1 MPIYNVSADKAADTN
16 TILQTGNYLSA
27 FIKPLVALLITILIF
42 AGFTFLADIEVL
54 DFIQTRFYNPS
65 AVNSHAKENAID
77 CEIAG
82 THINDLYSKFEL
94 TLTEPAIRSSFLY
107 NQSADD
113 IYERSRI
120 YGILMES
127 TGGLQSIQFVDN
139 NGIRL
144 HYSTSARDIMS
155 QSQTSTAY
163 RNYNEDQ
170 QSLPY
175 ETVSVHD
182 GSEPKIVMD
191 ERGDRIIFSFPFHDS
206 MDVYRGTALFSV
218 SINAFAQRLIAQ
230 GRLKVNDS
238 ISVIGEPAGI
248 LLGCPETSRSVIL
261 RRVSEIWSESAQNYV
276 TLDAEDSGIAF
287 SLISGKTNQGIFF
300 GRLVNSYLFSISEP
314 MKLILQV
321 SAFLTFFL
329 ALFFLLN
336 IKPNPVTVVRNRVRR
351 LRDNLFEQ
359 LYVNKSGQERL
370 KWILELEQR
379 RDEIRTQL
387 KRGLRLRKRLEA
399 NVNGI
404 IDKSWDELLAILKV
418 DSGILSV
425 VQPSARTAV
434 REGDSEEAEVEELLE
449 EVESLEEIDE
459 AEEIEEIEE
468 AEALEEAELDEIEE
482 IEEIEEAEEIEEL
495 DEIEEAG
502 DLDELIEE
510 PEEINI
516 IDAALREAIEPT
528 KPEPRGLLWLAGK
541 FAKDDKHTASQKGLL
556 WQADQFT
563 SRSAHKGLYWAA
575 NKKAKD
581 LAKEGK
587 LGKGLLAL
595 ANEVAEDDV
604 QVLIEDVSIVSPFS
618 SMFSS
623 LEDDSKD

>member
-1 MPIYNVSADKAADTN
+1 
-16 TILQTGNYLSA
+16 LST
-27 FIKPLVALLITILIF
+27 FIKPLAALAVTILLF
-42 AGFTFLADIEVL
+42 AGFFYLTDIEVL
-54 DFIQTRFYNPS
+54 DFVQTRFYNPS
-65 AVNSHAKENAID
+65 VVNSYVKENSAD
-77 CEIAG
+77 AKTAEN
-82 THINDLYSKFEL
+82 HINDLYLKFES

-120 YGILMES
+120 FGILMES
-127 TGGLQSIQFVDN
+127 TGGLQSVQFVDN

-163 RNYNEDQ
+163 RNYSEDQ

-175 ETVSVHD
+175 ETVSVPD
-182 GSEPKIVMD
+182 GGEPKFVMD

-206 MDVYRGTALFSV
+206 MDVYRGTALFSISV
-218 SINAFAQRLIAQ
+218 NALAQRLIVE
-230 GRLKVNDS
+230 GRLKVSDN

-248 LLGCPETSRSVIL
+248 LLGCPETSRAVIL
-261 RRVSEIWSESAQNYV
+261 RRVSEIWSEDAQGYV

-287 SLISGKTNQGIFF
+287 SLISGKTDQGIFF
-300 GRLVNSYLFSISEP
+300 GRLVNSYLFAISEP
-314 MKLILQV
+314 MKLILFV

-387 KRGLRLRKRLEA
+387 KRGIKLKKRLDDH
-399 NVNGI
+399 VNGI

-425 VQPSARTAV
+425 VQPSARMAAV
-434 REGDSEEAEVEELLE
+434 RDSEDAEELLE
-449 EVESLEEIDE
+449 EVESLEEIEE
-459 AEEIEEIEE
+459 AEE
-468 AEALEEAELDEIEE
+468 AGDV
-482 IEEIEEAEEIEEL
+482 EEIEEAEELAEFEEAEEL
-495 DEIEEAG
+495 DEIEEAEEVG
-502 DLDELIEE
+502 ELDELIEE

-516 IDAALREAIEPT
+516 IDTALREAMEPA
-528 KPEPRGLLWLAGK
+528 KPEPRGLLWIASK
-541 FAKDDKHTASQKGLL
+541 FANRKSAALQRGLL
-556 WQADQFT
+556 WQANRIANRK
-563 SRSAHKGLYWAA
+563 SSSPHGLLLAA
-575 NKKAKD
+575 TKKNRH
-581 LAKEGK
+581 
-587 LGKGLLAL
+587 GKGLLAL
-595 ANEVAEDDV
+595 ASEVVEADV
-604 QVLIEDVSIVSPFS
+604 QVLIEDVDIVSPFS

-623 LEDDSKD
+623 LEDDSK